1 MERTKALER
10 VAETVQNMIRQYG
23 RRKDIEIAFYKV
35 DDEVLEAFSEY
46 ERTKHHMLTGE
57 EMFFIFEVRDPYA
70 IDPQHLLYTKCVTG
84 DNVLTAAAELM
95 DLVSKKF

>member
-1 MERTKALER
+1 MERTKALEH

-23 RRKDIEIAFYKV
+23 RRNDIEITFYKV
-35 DDEVLEAFSEY
+35 DDEVLETFNEY
-46 ERTKHHMLTGE
+46 QRTKHHLLTGE

-95 DLVSKKF
+95 NLVSHKF

>member
-1 MERTKALER
+1 MERTKALEH

-46 ERTKHHMLTGE
+46 ERTKHHMLAGE

-70 IDPQHLLYTKCVTG
+70 IDPQHLLYTKCVTA
-84 DNVLTAAAELM
+84 DSVLTAAAELM